1 MGMQTGPTCTHNL
14 FVPMASAILRA
25 MPSCTR
31 QRKSRSFAFC
41 LLAARRS
48 FTFSTPTT
56 AGPRRKDVIDVSQS
70 IFRVPRLAEALPCI
84 CPRGLPWL
92 RKRFLR
98 AAPNEC
104 LQAQGISLRTAS
116 AVASF
121 SDAELMSLA
130 GNAFSAYTAMAM
142 TIAGMSSFGFESLV

>member
-1 MGMQTGPTCTHNL
+1 MYSLP
-14 FVPMASAILRA
+14 
-25 MPSCTR
+25 
-31 QRKSRSFAFC
+31 SRSQEIVYFFDSYYGRAK
-41 LLAARRS
+41 
-48 FTFSTPTT
+48 TE
-56 AGPRRKDVIDVSQS
+56 DVIDVSQS
-70 IFRVPRLAEALPCI
+70 IFRVPKLAEALPCI

-92 RKRFLR
+92 RKRFR
-98 AAPNEC
+98 RVAPNEC

-116 AVASF
+116 EVASF